1 MNCTFGV
8 GSFKRGIQIKYSYY
22 IHNKVL
28 IILEEDKLDFP
39 VWYSLEETHEPFCF
53 SYEGAKFYDP
63 SYCPFGSF
71 MSNEKS
77 EFVIHKYSELC
88 PDFYVVGDRPHCSDG
103 LRIKNNIC
111 NQMILKRPATIKVAE
126 RIVEL
131 SNAEQKQELIDLVNL
146 VQPGFIKEKTP
157 SLGTYFGVYKNN
169 SLVASAG
176 ERMKMDHF
184 TEISAVVT
192 HPKYVRNGY
201 AKQLL
206 KHLIDRIFMQN
217 KTPYLHVSET
227 NLSAIKLYRQLGF
240 TIRRKISFW
249 HIVKS

>member
-1 MNCTFGV
+1 M
-8 GSFKRGIQIKYSYY
+8 
-22 IHNKVL
+22 
-28 IILEEDKLDFP
+28 EEDKLDSP
-39 VWYSLEETHEPFCF
+39 VWYSLEETHQSFCL

-71 MSNEKS
+71 QSDEKS
-77 EFVIHKYSELC
+77 EFVTREYSAIC
-88 PDFYVVGDRPHCSDG
+88 PDFYVVGDRPSCSNG
-103 LRIKNNIC
+103 LRVNKHNVC
-111 NQMILKRPATIKVAE
+111 NQMIIKHSPTIKVTE
-126 RIVEL
+126 RVVEL
-131 SNAEQKQELIDLVNL
+131 SHADQKQELIDLVNL

-169 SLVASAG
+169 SLVAAAG
-176 ERMKMDHF
+176 ERMKMNHF

-192 HPKYVRNGY
+192 HPQYVRNGY

-206 KHLIDRIFMQN
+206 KHLVDSILIQN

-227 NLSAIKLYRQLGF
+227 NLNAIKLYHSLGF
-240 TIRRKISFW
+240 TIRRNISFW

>member
-1 MNCTFGV
+1 MRFFNP
-8 GSFKRGIQIKYSYY
+8 IKNSYY
-22 IHNKVL
+22 FHDKVWV
-28 IILEEDKLDFP
+28 ILEEDKLDSP
-39 VWYSLEETHEPFCF
+39 VWHSLEETHQPFSL

-71 MSNEKS
+71 KSDEKS
-77 EFVIHKYSELC
+77 EFVTREYSAIC
-88 PDFYVVGDRPHCSDG
+88 PDFYVVGDQPRCSDG
-103 LRIKNNIC
+103 LRIKENNVC
-111 NQMILKRPATIKVAE
+111 NQMIIKHSPTIKVNE

-131 SNAEQKQELIDLVNL
+131 SHTDQKQELIDLVNL

-169 SLVASAG
+169 SLVAAAG
-176 ERMKMDHF
+176 ERMKMNHF

-192 HPKYVRNGY
+192 HPQFVRKGY

-206 KHLIDRIFMQN
+206 KHFVDSILMQ
-217 KTPYLHVSET
+217 KKIPYLHVSQT
-227 NLSAIKLYRQLGF
+227 NLNAIKLYHSLGF
-240 TIRRKISFW
+240 TVRRNISFW

>member
-1 MNCTFGV
+1 M
-8 GSFKRGIQIKYSYY
+8 
-22 IHNKVL
+22 
-28 IILEEDKLDFP
+28 EEDKLDSP
-39 VWYSLEETHEPFCF
+39 VWYSLEETHQSFCL

-71 MSNEKS
+71 QSDEKS
-77 EFVIHKYSELC
+77 GFVTREYSANC
-88 PDFYVVGDRPHCSDG
+88 ADFYVVGDQPNCAEG
-103 LRIKNNIC
+103 LIINKNNVC
-111 NQMILKRPATIKVAE
+111 HQMILKHSPQIMVGE

-131 SNAEQKQELIDLVNL
+131 SRSDQKQELIDLVNL
-146 VQPGFIKEKTP
+146 VQPGFIKDQTP
-157 SLGTYFGVYKNN
+157 SLGTYFGIYKN
-169 SLVASAG
+169 SMLVAAAG

>member
-1 MNCTFGV
+1 M
-8 GSFKRGIQIKYSYY
+8 
-22 IHNKVL
+22 
-28 IILEEDKLDFP
+28 
-39 VWYSLEETHEPFCF
+39 
-53 SYEGAKFYDP
+53 
-63 SYCPFGSF
+63 
-71 MSNEKS
+71 
-77 EFVIHKYSELC
+77 
-88 PDFYVVGDRPHCSDG
+88 
-103 LRIKNNIC
+103 
-111 NQMILKRPATIKVAE
+111 
-126 RIVEL
+126 
-131 SNAEQKQELIDLVNL
+131 NL

-157 SLGTYFGVYKNN
+157 SLGTYFGIYKNN